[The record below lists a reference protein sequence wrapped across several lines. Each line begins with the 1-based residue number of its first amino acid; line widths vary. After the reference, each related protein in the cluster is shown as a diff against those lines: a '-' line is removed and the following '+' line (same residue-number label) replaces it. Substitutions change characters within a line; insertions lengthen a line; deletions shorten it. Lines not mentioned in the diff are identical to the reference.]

1 MVSRTVQ
8 GCEELM
14 TALAK
19 ANFTNQ
25 VTLTE
30 LTKVITVKRGG
41 DPRTVKNWLRNLSL
55 LGYVKR
61 QSINVFKLDFSR
73 CPEALGLLVKSGQKK
88 LL

>member
-1 MVSRTVQ
+1 MVSRTVRA
-8 GCEELM
+8 CEELM
-14 TALAK
+14 TALAQ

-30 LTKVITVKRGG
+30 LTKVIIVKRGG

-61 QSINVFKLDFSR
+61 QSVNVFKLD
-73 CPEALGLLVKSGQKK
+73 
-88 LL
+88 